1 MATNGNVPGKRL
13 NVGVLRT
20 FRSKL
25 RILEREIGRCLEE
38 QTDCCG
44 VTVAQCHVV
53 LELDGL
59 GSVNLQALADR
70 LELDKSTLSRA
81 VDSLVEL
88 RLVARKEDPE
98 NRRQQ
103 IISLTKSG
111 EGRVADIHRRCDR
124 YYQEMLARVPTADL
138 SAIVRGIGLLA
149 EAMLTQR
156 RDAGTLQCCRKTLAR
171 LHRKAKRDVNSG
183 GKAD

>member
-1 MATNGNVPGKRL
+1 MTTKQDPLGKRL
-13 NVGVLRT
+13 KVDLLRA

-25 RILEREIGRCLEE
+25 RILEREIGRCLED

-59 GSVNLQALADR
+59 GGVNLKALADR

-81 VDSLVEL
+81 IDSLVAL
-88 RLVARKEDPE
+88 GLVARKDDPE

-111 EGRVADIHRRCDR
+111 EGRVSEIHRRCDD
-124 YYQEMLARVPTADL
+124 YYQAMLARVPTVDL
-138 SAIVRGIGLLA
+138 SAVVRGIGLLA
-149 EAMLTQR
+149 EAMLAQR
-156 RDAGTLQCCRKTLAR
+156 KDTGQLQCCQEIAGKPG
-171 LHRKAKRDVNSG
+171 RKANGGAGKRR
-183 GKAD
+183 KAE